1 MQLLSTQILL
11 AQTSLPPPVNIMEQ
25 RSTSG
30 DLLSKNSNTSTWET
44 TIIAPNGSIYT
55 NSSYCNIMFQ
65 ATIYLSLIFSLVGM
79 AGNAIVLWFLGF
91 HMRRN
96 AFSVYILNLA
106 VADFLFLSFQFVN
119 FLHLFLYSFYSIFI
133 YIPNVFNVLPRL
145 GYLSGLSILSA
156 ISVERCLS
164 VLCPIWYRCRRPRH
178 TSAVTCA
185 LLWAMSLLLTL
196 LHWEACGFLLDS
208 FDSFQCHTL
217 NYITGSWPIVL
228 FVVLCVSSLTLLV
241 RIFCDSQRIPVT
253 RLCVIIVLT
262 VLFFLIFGL
271 PLGFFFLLY
280 KFFGYFGFVESCDIH
295 LIVFLCCINS
305 CANPFIYFF
314 VGSFRH
320 YRHQRKTLKLFLQR
334 ALQDTP
340 EEEIGGE
347 RGSSGEPREL
357 GTL

>member
-1 MQLLSTQILL
+1 MFISFYFFCF
-11 AQTSLPPPVNIMEQ
+11 

-30 DLLSKNSNTSTWET
+30 DLLSKNSNISTWNT

-55 NSSYCNIMFQ
+55 NSSYCKIMFQ
-65 ATIYLSLIFSLVGM
+65 ATIYLSLIFALVGM
-79 AGNAIVLWFLGF
+79 AGNAIVVWLLGF

-106 VADFLFLSFQFVN
+106 VADFLFLSSQFVY
-119 FLHLFLYSFYSIFI
+119 FLNLFLYMFFSTSIS
-133 YIPNVFNVLPRL
+133 IPYVFNVVPRL

-164 VLCPIWYRCRRPRH
+164 VLWPIWYRCQRPRH

-185 LLWAMSLLLTL
+185 LLWAMSLLLSL
-196 LHWEACGFLLDS
+196 LHGGACDFLYNSPDL
-208 FDSFQCHTL
+208 FWCERLF
-217 NYITGSWPIVL
+217 YITGAWPFVS
-228 FVVLCVSSLTLLV
+228 FVVLCASSFTLLV

-253 RLCVIIVLT
+253 RLCVIILLT

-271 PLGFFFLLY
+271 PMGVFFLCY
-280 KFFGYFGFVESCDIH
+280 NVFEYFGFVKSCDIH
-295 LIVFLCCINS
+295 FIVFLCCVNS
-305 CANPFIYFF
+305 CANLFIYFF

-320 YRHQRKTLKLFLQR
+320 CRNQQKTLKLFLQR

-340 EEEIGGE
+340 EEEEGRE
-347 RGSSGEPREL
+347 RGSSEEPVNTSVQQLRDVLPREK
-357 GTL
+357 